1 MNSRPLSICQIIPA
15 LGAGGAEQG
24 CIDVAAGIRAN
35 GGESFVISHGG
46 SRVPELLRHGTT
58 HIDMPVH
65 SKNPITAW
73 KNYNEIRRLIREK
86 NIKLIHVRSR
96 APAWSAYYAA
106 RAENIPFITTC
117 HAPYNIKNNE
127 WKRKY
132 NAIMARGDRVIAI
145 SKFVKQYLLGNYNI
159 DETNIRLI
167 PRGVDIDKFHPS
179 KVTSERM
186 IKLTQ
191 QWRIPDGARVILLP
205 GRLTRWKGQSVLIN
219 AMAQIKDQDLFAVL
233 IGSDQGRTEYRTELE
248 NLIREKNLEHRVRVT
263 DHCNDMPAAYS
274 LATIVC
280 SASTDP
286 EGFGRIS
293 IEAQAMGRMIIATD
307 HGGAKETIVAGE
319 TGWLVPPADS
329 SALAKVIAEALDME
343 PEKRAIMASHAM
355 AHIADHFTRGKM
367 VDETMDVYA
376 ELLQEKYTGVR
387 RDPVSPQAP
396 VLQSDL
402 KQAAE

>member
-293 IEAQAMGRMIIATD
+293 IEAQAMGRMMIASN
-307 HGGAKETIVAGE
+307 HGGSTETIIHDQ
-319 TGWLVPPADS
+319 TGWLVNPNDATD
-329 SALAKVIAEALDME
+329 LARMIDHVLHLHDDQKNIISEN
-343 PEKRAIMASHAM
+343 AIN
-355 AHIADHFTRGKM
+355 HIHHNFTKDLM
-367 VDETMDVYA
+367 VQKTLDVYR
-376 ELLQEKYTGVR
+376 ECI
-387 RDPVSPQAP
+387 
-396 VLQSDL
+396 
-402 KQAAE
+402 

>member
-1 MNSRPLSICQIIPA
+1 MNSSHLSICQIIPA

-24 CIDVAAGIRAN
+24 CIDVAAGIRSS
-35 GGESFVISHGG
+35 GGDSFVISHGG
-46 SRVPELLRHGTT
+46 ARIPELLRHGTT
-58 HIDMPVH
+58 HINLPVH

-73 KNYNEIRRLIREK
+73 KNYHEIRKLIREK

-132 NAIMARGDRVIAI
+132 NSIMARGDRVIAI
-145 SKFVKQYLLGNYNI
+145 SEFVQKYLLDNYNI
-159 DETNIRLI
+159 DEKNIRLI

-248 NLIREKNLEHRVRVT
+248 NLIRAKNLEHRVRVT

-274 LATIVC
+274 LATIAC

-293 IEAQAMGRMIIATD
+293 IEAQAMGRMMIASN
-307 HGGAKETIVAGE
+307 HGGSTETIMHDQ
-319 TGWLVPPADS
+319 TGWLVNPNDATD
-329 SALAKVIAEALDME
+329 LARMIDHVLHLNDKQKNIISEN
-343 PEKRAIMASHAM
+343 AIN
-355 AHIADHFTRGKM
+355 HIHGNFTKDLM
-367 VDETMDVYA
+367 VQKTLDVYR
-376 ELLQEKYTGVR
+376 ELI
-387 RDPVSPQAP
+387 
-396 VLQSDL
+396 
-402 KQAAE
+402 